1 MRLAAF
7 RRTRPDIDVSTRQ
20 LAAALYAGGERA
32 DDAVAFLVSRMAER
46 FRRGGD
52 NAIELFLDWMDTL
65 AEGNEETAAKFY
77 ASVIPMLP
85 PETRKKFFGSSSS
98 HSALIEEEFDPLLQS
113 LISKIAIG
121 GKGGAEAVT
130 TIFNALEKT
139 KGASEAHATIGELLR
154 QVSPDL
160 RNSIAVYLP
169 DRIKGSLPDLH
180 ESKA

>member
-7 RRTRPDIDVSTRQ
+7 RRTRPDIDESTRQ

-32 DDAVAFLVSRMAER
+32 DDAVAFLMKRMAER

-52 NAIELFLDWMDTL
+52 DAIELFLDWMDILT
-65 AEGNEETAAKFY
+65 EGNEETAAKFY

-85 PETRKKFFGSSSS
+85 AETRKKFYGSSSS
-98 HSALIEEEFDPLLQS
+98 HSALIEEDFDPVVQS

-130 TIFNALEKT
+130 TFFNALEET
-139 KGASEAHATIGELLR
+139 KGASEAYATTGELLR
-154 QVSPDL
+154 QISPAL
-160 RNSIAVYLP
+160 RSSIKAFLP
-169 DRIKGSLPDLH
+169 DRIKAGLADSR
-180 ESKA
+180 EGEA